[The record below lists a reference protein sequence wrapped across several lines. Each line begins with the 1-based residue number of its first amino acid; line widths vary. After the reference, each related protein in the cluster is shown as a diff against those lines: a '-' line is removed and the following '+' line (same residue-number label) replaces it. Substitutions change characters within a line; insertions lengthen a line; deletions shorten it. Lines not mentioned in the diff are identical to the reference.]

1 MAKELFKNLFR
12 MTPILTVMFPTG
24 NSSAKAEVEAQLTCM
39 KAIDETTASEANKSN
54 GVPNSSW
61 SLEPPGP
68 MSFIAALGAVALSI
82 CML

>member
-1 MAKELFKNLFR
+1 MIGDLFEDLFR
-12 MTPILTVMFPTG
+12 MTPTLTVMFPTG
-24 NSSAKAEVEAQLTCM
+24 NSGAKTKVEAQLTCM

>member
-1 MAKELFKNLFR
+1 MIGDLFENLFR

-24 NSSAKAEVEAQLTCM
+24 NNGAKTKVEAQLTCM
-39 KAIDETTASEANKSN
+39 KAIDETTPSEANKSN
-54 GVPNSSW
+54 GVPSSSW
-61 SLEPPGP
+61 SLDPRGQ